1 MGQFSSCYCCWLSDN
16 HFYVV
21 SMLLHSSHS
30 HWLLCSPYFLWHVRK
45 NIISLVFLPSQQQL
59 WMAWFF
65 QVRSSC
71 WWAGTVRLRGD
82 TEIQRPSRVIQP
94 ERKDI
99 VKTSLFFFF
108 FHLSLHKA
116 LINLMLTALYQQT
129 TSWWTQGNIWCTKTL
144 PCVCLVWM

>member
-21 SMLLHSSHS
+21 SMLLYALISFTLVTVFTIFSLACAQEHHKPRFFALPTTAVNGMVFPSAGQLLMGWNSKVERWHGDSKAQQGHS
-30 HWLLCSPYFLWHVRK
+30 
-45 NIISLVFLPSQQQL
+45 
-59 WMAWFF
+59 AWEE
-65 QVRSSC
+65 RY
-71 WWAGTVRLRGD
+71 
-82 TEIQRPSRVIQP
+82 RV
-94 ERKDI
+94 
-99 VKTSLFFFF
+99 FF